1 MSLTKNCLILGLL
14 LLIKCVSGQTYL
26 PPTLAW
32 KGKSEG
38 ILRTIKDPLVT
49 PFELSSGLNS
59 ASSEEL
65 SNWFSKLMLKFPD
78 IQSESIGKSAQ
89 NRDIWMYSIR
99 RAGKEKPT
107 FLFQAGIHAG
117 EIDGKDAGMLFFRD
131 VLENQAQLLQN
142 VNVLFIPILNVDG
155 HERAS
160 EFNRINQRGPS
171 IMGWRSNAL
180 NQNLNRDYTK
190 LDTKEIQSVLAVINR
205 ENPVLYMDIHVTD
218 GADYQYDITYGF
230 QGEHAYSPAISNW
243 LKSKFRPPVD
253 GALSSNGHIPGPL
266 LFAVND
272 EDFKEGNNE
281 YTFSPRFSH
290 GYGDARHLPS
300 ILVENHSLKPFR
312 QRVLGTYVLLF
323 ETLRVLNL
331 EGASLKNAIS
341 SDQKRTPKTLA
352 LTWDFPKTASDS
364 MHFAGIASKKVKSEV
379 TGSEYVEW
387 LGKAETQHIPIRK
400 TNVATSHVARPSYYI
415 IPVQFDQVIFRL
427 KQHGVEMKNIQS
439 DSTIQLS
446 MYRLSNP
453 QIQGKLPNQG
463 RCRLKADAKEES
475 MQVVF
480 PKGSVLVSTNQA
492 LGDLAVLLLEPEFT
506 DSYFQWGFF
515 PECLERTEY
524 FETYVLEPYAVE
536 QLKKNP
542 SLKLAFESKKT
553 SDSVFAKDQQAQLRW
568 FYEQSPYADKT
579 YLLYPVGRIVAN

>member
-1 MSLTKNCLILGLL
+1 
-14 LLIKCVSGQTYL
+14 
-26 PPTLAW
+26 
-32 KGKSEG
+32 
-38 ILRTIKDPLVT
+38 
-49 PFELSSGLNS
+49 
-59 ASSEEL
+59 
-65 SNWFSKLMLKFPD
+65 
-78 IQSESIGKSAQ
+78 
-89 NRDIWMYSIR
+89 
-99 RAGKEKPT
+99 
-107 FLFQAGIHAG
+107 
-117 EIDGKDAGMLFFRD
+117 
-131 VLENQAQLLQN
+131 
-142 VNVLFIPILNVDG
+142 VDG

-160 EFNRINQRGPS
+160 EFNRINQRGPTV
-171 IMGWRSNAL
+171 MGWRSNAL

-230 QGEHAYSPAISNW
+230 QGEHAYSPAISTW
-243 LKSKFRPPVD
+243 LKTKFRTQVD
-253 GALSSNGHIPGPL
+253 VALSSNNHIPGPL

-272 EDFKEGNNE
+272 DDFKDGNNE
-281 YTFSPRFSH
+281 YTFSPRYSH

-323 ETLRVLNL
+323 ETLRVLSL
-331 EGASLKNAIS
+331 EGASLNTAIV
-341 SDQKRTPKTLA
+341 SDQKRKPKSIP
-352 LTWDFPKTASDS
+352 LTWDFPKTPSDS
-364 MHFAGIASKKVKSEV
+364 MKFAGIASKKVKSEV
-379 TGSEYVEW
+379 TGAEYVEW
-387 LGKAETQHIPIRK
+387 SGKAETQLIPIRK
-400 TNVATSHVARPSYYI
+400 NNVATSHVARPSYYV
-415 IPVQFDQVIFRL
+415 IPVQYEEVIARM
-427 KQHGVEMKNIQS
+427 KQHGIAMQNILS
-439 DSTIQLS
+439 DTSILLS

-524 FETYVLEPYAVE
+524 FETYVLEPYAAD
-536 QLKKNP
+536 QLSKNP
-542 SLKLAFESKKT
+542 TIKSAFESKKS
-553 SDSVFAKDQQAQLRW
+553 SDAVFAKDQQAQLRW

-579 YLLYPVGRIVAN
+579 YLIYPVGRIN

>member
-1 MSLTKNCLILGLL
+1 MRLTKKYCLLALILLTQS
-14 LLIKCVSGQTYL
+14 ISAQSYL

-32 KGKSEG
+32 KGKSER
-38 ILRTIKDPLVT
+38 IMRSNKDPLVT
-49 PFELSSGLNS
+49 PFELSGGMNS
-59 ASSEEL
+59 ATKQEL
-65 SNWFSKLMLKFPD
+65 GDWFKKLQETFPD
-78 IQSESIGKSAQ
+78 VKQESIGKSAQ

-131 VLENQAQLLQN
+131 VLEKQPQLLQN

-160 EFNRINQRGPS
+160 EFNRINQRGPTV
-171 IMGWRSNAL
+171 MGWRSNAL

-230 QGEHAYSPAISNW
+230 QGEHAYSPAISTW
-243 LKSKFRPPVD
+243 LKTKFRTQVD
-253 GALSSNGHIPGPL
+253 VALSSNNHIPGPL

-272 EDFKEGNNE
+272 DDFKDGNNE
-281 YTFSPRFSH
+281 YTFSPRYSH

-323 ETLRVLNL
+323 ETLRVLSL
-331 EGASLKNAIS
+331 EGASLNTAIV
-341 SDQKRTPKTLA
+341 SDQKRKPKSIP
-352 LTWDFPKTASDS
+352 LTWDFPKTPSDS
-364 MHFAGIASKKVKSEV
+364 MKFAGIASKKVKSEV
-379 TGSEYVEW
+379 TGAEYVEW
-387 LGKAETQHIPIRK
+387 SGKAETQLIPIRK
-400 TNVATSHVARPSYYI
+400 NNVATSHVARPSYYV
-415 IPVQFDQVIFRL
+415 IPVQYEEVIARM
-427 KQHGVEMKNIQS
+427 KQHGIAMQNILS
-439 DSTIQLS
+439 DTSILLS

-524 FETYVLEPYAVE
+524 FETYVLEPYAAD
-536 QLKKNP
+536 QLSKNP
-542 SLKLAFESKKT
+542 TIKSAFESKKS
-553 SDSVFAKDQQAQLRW
+553 SDAVFAKDQQAQLRW

-579 YLLYPVGRIVAN
+579 YLIYPVGRIN

>member
-1 MSLTKNCLILGLL
+1 MRSN
-14 LLIKCVSGQTYL
+14 
-26 PPTLAW
+26 
-32 KGKSEG
+32 
-38 ILRTIKDPLVT
+38 KDPLVT
-49 PFELSSGLNS
+49 PFELSGGMNS
-59 ASSEEL
+59 ATKQEL
-65 SNWFSKLMLKFPD
+65 GDWFGKLQKTFPD
-78 IQSESIGKSAQ
+78 VKQESIGKSAQ

-131 VLENQAQLLQN
+131 VLEKQPQLLQN

-160 EFNRINQRGPS
+160 EFNRINQRGPTV
-171 IMGWRSNAL
+171 MGWRSNAL

-230 QGEHAYSPAISNW
+230 QGEHAYSPAISTW
-243 LKSKFRPPVD
+243 LKTKFRSQVD
-253 GALSSNGHIPGPL
+253 VALTSNNHIPGPL

-272 EDFKEGNNE
+272 DDFKDGNNE
-281 YTFSPRFSH
+281 YTFSPRYSH

-323 ETLRVLNL
+323 ETLRVLSL
-331 EGASLKNAIS
+331 EGTSLNTAIA
-341 SDQKRTPKTLA
+341 SDQKRKPKALP
-352 LTWDFPKTASDS
+352 LTWDFPKTVSDS
-364 MHFAGIASKKVKSEV
+364 MKFAGIASKKVKSEV
-379 TGSEYVEW
+379 TGAEYVEW
-387 LGKAETQHIPIRK
+387 LGKAETQHIPVRK
-400 TNVATSHVARPSYYI
+400 NNVATSHVARPSYYV
-415 IPVQFDQVIFRL
+415 IPVQFEEVISRL
-427 KQHGVEMKNIQS
+427 KQHGIEMQSIQT

-480 PKGSVLVSTNQA
+480 PKGSMLVSTNQV

-524 FETYVLEPYAVE
+524 FETYVLEPYAAD
-536 QLKKNP
+536 QLNKNP
-542 SLKLAFESKKT
+542 TLKSAFESKKS
-553 SDSVFAKDQQAQLRW
+553 SDAAFAKDQQAQLRW

-579 YLLYPVGRIVAN
+579 YLIYPVGKIVK